1 MLYGVFVLAT
11 LIVIFHSIII
21 PVVNELYTTSPKP
34 TITKD
39 PGNKGL
45 LYIVLSIITIIA
57 APIMFIVWLRPA
69 LLDKFKTV
77 LIADLKKS

>member
-11 LIVIFHSIII
+11 LIVVIHSIIF
-21 PVVNELYTTSPKP
+21 PVVKELYTTTPKP
-34 TITKD
+34 TITQD
-39 PGNKGL
+39 PGNKSL
-45 LYIVLSIITIIA
+45 LYIVLSLITVIA

-69 LLDKFKTV
+69 LSDKFKTV